1 MTHDEVM
8 QKHHKIL
15 GPARYV
21 GVNEGW
27 FPLIDS
33 LCTDLQKLSDELGH
47 QIVATQVKEKF
58 GGLRFYT
65 GPSLD
70 PQWNRITRAEEQA
83 AVTCDVC
90 GKEGWSRDINGWI
103 ATRCDEHAK

>member
-1 MTHDEVM
+1 MTHDELM

-21 GVNEGW
+21 GVGVGGFNI
-27 FPLIDS
+27 IDS
-33 LCTDLQKLSDELGH
+33 LCTDLQALSDKLGH

-70 PQWNRITRAEEQA
+70 PQWNRISRAEEQA

-90 GKEGWSRDINGWI
+90 GKEGKMSNIGGWM
-103 ATRCDEHAK
+103 ATRCEEHAK